1 MFYLFDQRLIK
12 ASLLWADAWRDSAA
26 TIAMR
31 MPVLAAASR
40 GDADAA
46 HQTTLM
52 MTEKMAAA
60 TEGSVAVVMTVMN
73 YNMKLMTG
81 RLRNDEHVKGPLNV
95 WLAASAPA
103 RAQVKRNA
111 RRLTRQR

>member
-1 MFYLFDQRLIK
+1 MFHFFDQRLIR
-12 ASLLWADAWRDSAA
+12 ASFLWADAWRDSAA

-40 GDADAA
+40 GDVDAA

-60 TEGSVAVVMTVMN
+60 TEGSMAVAMTVMN

-81 RLRNDEHVKGPLNV
+81 RLRKHDHVRGPLNV

-103 RAQVKRNA
+103 RAKVKRNA
-111 RRLTRQR
+111 RRLTRQG